1 MLIKNKKFFSFISL
15 VILTLGYSIVSIL
28 ENPEEAMVELKNIVD
43 VELPTNEVE
52 DRSLV
57 ATETYLVT
65 RVIDGDTIEVNING
79 EEKRVRYIGID
90 TPETGKSSR
99 PAECYGKE
107 ATDRNRELV
116 EGKKVRLEKDVSE
129 TDKYGRLLRYVY
141 VEDEFINKKL
151 VEDGFADTATYPPDV
166 KYVEVFKDAKRQ
178 AKDANKGLWGGCA
191 GSSN

>member
-15 VILTLGYSIVSIL
+15 VILTLGYLSVSIL
-28 ENPEEAMVELKNIVD
+28 DNPEEAMVELKNIVD

-52 DRSLV
+52 DTSLV

-65 RVIDGDTIEVNING
+65 KVIDGDTIAVDING

-99 PAECYGKE
+99 LAECYGKE
-107 ATDRNRELV
+107 ATERNRELV
-116 EGKKVRLEKDVSE
+116 ENKKVRLEKDISE

-178 AKDANKGLWGGCA
+178 AKDANKGLWGGCF
-191 GSSN
+191 GD

>member
-15 VILTLGYSIVSIL
+15 VILTLGYLSVSIL

-43 VELPTNEVE
+43 VELPANEVE
-52 DRSLV
+52 DTSLV
-57 ATETYLVT
+57 ATETFLVT
-65 RVIDGDTIEVNING
+65 KVIDGDTIVVDMDG
-79 EEKRVRYIGID
+79 KEKRVRYIGID

-116 EGKKVRLEKDVSE
+116 EGKRVRLEKDVSE

-151 VEDGFADTATYPPDV
+151 IEDGFADVATYPPDV
-166 KYVEVFKDAKRQ
+166 KYAEVFKTAK
-178 AKDANKGLWGGCA
+178 KII
-191 GSSN
+191 